1 MEVTTHKVRIDLL
14 PCVSQKRQ
22 KPAPLELCESEK
34 KKREPLALCRS
45 EKTKTGK
52 TLPCVGRKRQ
62 KPEKP
67 LAEDGAAPCC
77 QASTL
82 VL

>member
-52 TLPCVGRKRQ
+52 TPCRGWGCALLSGFRFGLIR
-62 KPEKP
+62 
-67 LAEDGAAPCC
+67 
-77 QASTL
+77 ASS
-82 VL
+82 